1 MTRLTIPILIAV
13 GGAVGSLARYG
24 TQLAFDRSSV
34 RSGFPIGTLVANLV
48 GCLLVGYVHGL
59 LADKVLREEMRFLL
73 VVGFLGG
80 FTTFSSYGWETFE
93 RIRTGHGGTAMLYV
107 LLSNALA
114 IVLVMAGYQLSRLHT

>member
-1 MTRLTIPILIAV
+1 MNLILIAV

-24 TQLAFDRSSV
+24 TQMAFDRPTV
-34 RSGFPIGTLVANLV
+34 RSGFPIGTLIANLL
-48 GCLLVGYVHGL
+48 GCLLVGYIHGL

-93 RIRTGHGGTAMLYV
+93 RLRTGHGMTAVLYLV
-107 LLSNALA
+107 MSNALA
-114 IVLVMAGYQLSRLHT
+114 IVLVAAGYQLSRYHS